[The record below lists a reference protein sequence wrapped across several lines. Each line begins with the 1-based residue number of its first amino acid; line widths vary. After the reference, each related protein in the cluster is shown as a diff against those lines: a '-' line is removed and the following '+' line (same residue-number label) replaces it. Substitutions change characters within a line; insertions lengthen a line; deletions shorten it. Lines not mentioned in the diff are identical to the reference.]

1 LLTFFIG
8 LLSNITNWIQEYLG
22 RKKKAGI
29 PPSFIRWGT
38 APRPKGGNIDDG
50 FGMEDDT
57 EETMLGVVDD
67 DDDDDGLLPKNDDE
81 IAGARK

>member
-1 LLTFFIG
+1 M
-8 LLSNITNWIQEYLG
+8 
-22 RKKKAGI
+22 
-29 PPSFIRWGT
+29 GT
-38 APRPKGGNIDDG
+38 APRPEGGNIDDG

-67 DDDDDGLLPKNDDE
+67 DNDDDGLLPKNDDE